1 MEKGY
6 LSIYLPEEV
15 IEELRKHAA
24 VCETDS
30 IASTVTEIVVKYLA
44 LDQSRSHSNSKKLLL
59 QTHAAEAEAEAS
71 SMYDADDEPCEV
83 MTSFLESDDD
93 SWLT

>member
-1 MEKGY
+1 MEKGH

-15 IEELRKHAA
+15 IEELRKHVA
-24 VCETDS
+24 VCGTDS
-30 IASTVTEIVVKYLA
+30 IASIVTEIVVKYLA
-44 LDQSRSHSNSKKLLL
+44 LDQSRSHSNSKKLPL
-59 QTHAAEAEAEAS
+59 QTHATVAEAS